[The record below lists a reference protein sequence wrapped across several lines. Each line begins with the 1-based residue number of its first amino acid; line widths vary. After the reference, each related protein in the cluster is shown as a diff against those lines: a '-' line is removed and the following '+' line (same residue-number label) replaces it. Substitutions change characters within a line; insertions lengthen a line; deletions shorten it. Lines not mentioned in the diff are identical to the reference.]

1 MASTNEIIVEN
12 KSDGNFLPNIDTDIV
27 EIESSNFSEKV
38 TNNSKENLNL
48 VADRFHLQ
56 LDNNII
62 SPNQPSSD
70 IKLLLDKNL
79 IIENQLKR
87 LSELHEKKYDQ
98 TESILQKQDKLNRQI
113 LAQINNIS
121 EKLETIVKG

>member
-1 MASTNEIIVEN
+1 MY
-12 KSDGNFLPNIDTDIV
+12 TDIV

-87 LSELHEKKYDQ
+87 L
-98 TESILQKQDKLNRQI
+98 
-113 LAQINNIS
+113 
-121 EKLETIVKG
+121 

>member
-87 LSELHEKKYDQ
+87 LSELHEKNMIK
-98 TESILQKQDKLNRQI
+98 QKVYYKNK
-113 LAQINNIS
+113 IN
-121 EKLETIVKG
+121 